1 MSDPRAEMIRFC
13 RLAHTTGAMRATD
26 GNISCRL
33 PGGNILVTPSGRSKA
48 LVTARELVEVD
59 PAGRVVA
66 GRGRPSSE
74 LDLHLAAYR
83 LRPEVGAVVH
93 AHSPAAAALVAAGRE
108 LPAGALPELLLSLGR
123 VPLVPYATPGSPELA
138 RRAEPYLRRYDAM
151 LLDHHGTLALG
162 PDLATAWARSER
174 IEAAAAVVLRAHLLG
189 GVVPLPPEEQ
199 ARLRALGGHQRPPE
213 PPPLEERFDLVR
225 LPVTTRFATEKIH
238 RDARGEAHLVA
249 DGLPLARVGI
259 LTLEPGAG
267 HRGGHW
273 HRHKCEGF
281 YVFAGRARVELACP
295 FSHQKVELILDVGYR
310 LWMRPLLAHRITALK
325 PLTFLEFCD
334 LPYDRDDDRAYDFD
348 R

>member
-1 MSDPRAEMIRFC
+1 VVS
-13 RLAHTTGAMRATD
+13 
-26 GNISCRL
+26 
-33 PGGNILVTPSGRSKA
+33 GG
-48 LVTARELVEVD
+48 
-59 PAGRVVA
+59 
-66 GRGRPSSE
+66 GRPSSE
-74 LDLHLAAYR
+74 LGLHLAAYR

-93 AHSPAAAALVAAGRE
+93 AHSPAAAALVAAGQE
-108 LPAGALPELLLSLGR
+108 LPAEALPELLLSLGE
-123 VPLVPYATPGSPELA
+123 VPRVPYATPGSPELA
-138 RRAEPYLRRYDAM
+138 RRAEPFLRRYDAM

-162 PDLATAWARSER
+162 PDLAMAWARSER
-174 IEAAAAVVLRAHLLG
+174 IEAAAAVVLRARLLG

-199 ARLRALGGHQRPPE
+199 ARLKALGGRETTPPEQE

-259 LTLEPGAG
+259 LTLEPDAG

-281 YVFAGRARVELACP
+281 YVFAGQARVELACP
-295 FSHQKVELILDVGYR
+295 FSHEKVELILDVGYR

-334 LPYDRDDDRAYDFD
+334 LPYDRDDDRPYDFD